1 MTEWEVYALRYA
13 THERAVR
20 DNFLMPPTDPHDA
33 SMPMDYFVWLLRTA
47 DGEIVVDTGFG
58 VAVAQQRGR
67 KITRGVA
74 ESLQAMG
81 TDAGAVRDV
90 IITHLHY
97 DHAGNLELFPRATFH
112 LQDREMAFATGRHM
126 CSGCLRYAFE
136 VEDVIAMVRAV
147 YADRVMFH
155 DGDDEVASGV
165 SVRRVGGHT
174 DGLQMVRVQTG
185 RGPVVLASDASHY
198 YANMERE
205 NPYPVLFDLGAM
217 VQGWRM
223 ARRLAEGVEERIIP
237 GHDPE
242 VLRRYPA
249 VPGQGNETVAL
260 HLAPV
265 CAADALFVSSGL

>member
-1 MTEWEVYALRYA
+1 MLGERSFWSIRAAPPKNARSVGRSRLRPWPSESIA
-13 THERAVR
+13 ANAAAFSTGTWRRLRSCISEHSVSGR
-20 DNFLMPPTDPHDA
+20 D
-33 SMPMDYFVWLLRTA
+33 TA
-47 DGEIVVDTGFG
+47 F
-58 VAVAQQRGR
+58 GR
-67 KITRGVA
+67 KPGGLPRRLSEKPPAEAGGVVT
-74 ESLQAMG
+74 G

-97 DHAGNLELFPRATFH
+97 DHAGNLELFPMATFH

-136 VEDVIAMVRAV
+136 VEDVIAMMRAV

-174 DGLQMVRVQTG
+174 GGLQMVRVQTG

-205 NPYPVLFDLGAM
+205 NPYPVLFD
-217 VQGWRM
+217 
-223 ARRLAEGVEERIIP
+223 
-237 GHDPE
+237 
-242 VLRRYPA
+242 
-249 VPGQGNETVAL
+249 
-260 HLAPV
+260 
-265 CAADALFVSSGL
+265 

>member
-1 MTEWEVYALRYA
+1 VISPSMAIVSGLCAGEGQGWGRSMTEWEVYALRYA

-47 DGEIVVDTGFG
+47 DQEIVVDTGFG

-67 KITRGVA
+67 RITRGVA

-97 DHAGNLELFPRATFH
+97 DHAGNLELFPAATFH

-136 VEDVIAMVRAV
+136 VEDVIAIVRAV

-165 SVRRVGGHT
+165 SVHRVGGHRWAS
-174 DGLQMVRVQTG
+174 DGSGADGAWSRRARQRCKPLLREHGTREPIPGSVRRWGHGPGLAYGPALG
-185 RGPVVLASDASHY
+185 RGCG
-198 YANMERE
+198 
-205 NPYPVLFDLGAM
+205 GADRP
-217 VQGWRM
+217 W
-223 ARRLAEGVEERIIP
+223 P
-237 GHDPE
+237 
-242 VLRRYPA
+242 
-249 VPGQGNETVAL
+249 
-260 HLAPV
+260 
-265 CAADALFVSSGL
+265 